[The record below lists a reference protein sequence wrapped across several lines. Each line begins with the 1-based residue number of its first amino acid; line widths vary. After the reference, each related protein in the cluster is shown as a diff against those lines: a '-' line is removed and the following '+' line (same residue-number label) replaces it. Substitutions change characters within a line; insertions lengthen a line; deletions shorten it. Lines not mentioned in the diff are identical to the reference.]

1 MIQENIRIS
10 VIVAAYNIEEYL
22 VRCLDSIC
30 NQTYHNLEILVVDDG
45 STDETGRICEEYAGK
60 DPRIKVIHQNNM
72 GLSGARNSAGSL
84 VSQTA
89 SYPFVIAAI

>member
-30 NQTYHNLEILVVDDG
+30 NQTYHNLEILVVEVKIRE
-45 STDETGRICEEYAGK
+45 SRSSIRIIWGFPGQEI
-60 DPRIKVIHQNNM
+60 PR
-72 GLSGARNSAGSL
+72 
-84 VSQTA
+84 
-89 SYPFVIAAI
+89 

>member
-60 DPRIKVIHQNNM
+60 RPRQRSSIRIMWGFPGQEIP
-72 GLSGARNSAGSL
+72 R
-84 VSQTA
+84 
-89 SYPFVIAAI
+89 